1 MLFNEKFS
9 GKNIS
14 RRRILSHTNKKND
27 KGQTNLMFSV
37 IANKNKE
44 NIHFGW
50 VFFVPGTCPLLKTF
64 LSYYIAF
71 PGLTTDRSISGE
83 TFLTLNDSLSL
94 FVSIWRLC
102 L

>member
-44 NIHFGW
+44 NIHFG
-50 VFFVPGTCPLLKTF
+50 
-64 LSYYIAF
+64 
-71 PGLTTDRSISGE
+71 
-83 TFLTLNDSLSL
+83 
-94 FVSIWRLC
+94 
-102 L
+102 

>member
-27 KGQTNLMFSV
+27 KGQTIHMFFV
-37 IANKNKE
+37 ITNKNKE

-50 VFFVPGTCPLLKTF
+50 VFFVPGTCRLLKTF

-71 PGLTTDRSISGE
+71 PVLTAQVNITRN
-83 TFLTLNDSLSL
+83 FLDS
-94 FVSIWRLC
+94 
-102 L
+102 